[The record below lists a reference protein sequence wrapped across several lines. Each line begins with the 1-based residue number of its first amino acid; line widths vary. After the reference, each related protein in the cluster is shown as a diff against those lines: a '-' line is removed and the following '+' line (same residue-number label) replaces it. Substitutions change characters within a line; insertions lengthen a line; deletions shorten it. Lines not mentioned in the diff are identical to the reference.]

1 MRCEISRV
9 YDVKTSVIAR
19 NVNLWPANLEYLT
32 RTNTKHIF
40 NSATIVC
47 ISGSLGSHQ
56 NILVLSACRHTRDF
70 ATHPQMMYLHSLPWH
85 IHISTLGKADRRTFD
100 DKFKQLYY
108 FLSVTDAFFT
118 SPFPFKAAE
127 VPDLRFRFD
136 SYSCQSPAMSNKLLA
151 TELASVYSDVFFY
164 KKIK

>member
-1 MRCEISRV
+1 MLSWVIVSKGKSHLWWDSMASNRTMIVHIFFSLALCVVKISRV

-85 IHISTLGKADRRTFD
+85 IHKSTLGNLIGGHLMTSSNNCIIFYRSQMLFLHLH
-100 DKFKQLYY
+100 FHSKQ
-108 FLSVTDAFFT
+108 
-118 SPFPFKAAE
+118 
-127 VPDLRFRFD
+127 
-136 SYSCQSPAMSNKLLA
+136 
-151 TELASVYSDVFFY
+151 
-164 KKIK
+164 